1 MDENFL
7 ALDIETQSC
16 VADHDEYALQ
26 PWRLM
31 EGKAKILTVMCGPT
45 ASGTYGPP
53 TDLPAMVGSLGNSFI
68 WGWNTPFDV
77 AWLIA
82 ADIDCAKVRWLDA
95 MSAAKHCFR
104 SQHTDHPSGAKLVSW
119 SLGNIAKLMLTD
131 WQHYAEFMDVKT
143 NFSFDHEYLE
153 RRCALD
159 TEATLLLG
167 QMFYERMSQRQ
178 WNAFL
183 IESEAIYPVALA
195 WMAGSRFNIER
206 ARKLAGEVR
215 EERCVLLRELMHAHY
230 EAAKRSGHLPTNPDT
245 YNEAAWEKMIGSNDQ
260 LATFMYDIMGVPFDE
275 DLRSPK
281 AKSKKRPVNNG
292 ALTFLIER
300 YGGNFPYIASIR
312 RYRELKSQEDKFLKG
327 PEKAVAYLQ
336 CATMRHHAKI
346 NATYTGRMT
355 YGSKC

>member
-1 MDENFL
+1 MNENFL

-16 VADHDEYALQ
+16 DSEHAEYALQ
-26 PWRLM
+26 PWRSM
-31 EGKAKILTVMCGPT
+31 EGNAKMVTVMCGPM
-45 ASGTYGPP
+45 ASGTYGPHD
-53 TDLPAMVGSLGNSFI
+53 DLPNMLGGLGGHFI

-82 ADIDCAKVRWLDA
+82 AGIDCSKVLWLDA
-95 MSAAKHCFR
+95 MSAAKRCFR

-119 SLGNIAKLMLTD
+119 SLSNIAKLLLTD
-131 WQHYAEFMDVKT
+131 WEHYDEFMNIKKQ
-143 NFSFDHEYLE
+143 FSFDQAYLD

-167 QMFYERMSQRQ
+167 QLFYARMSQRQ
-178 WNAFL
+178 WDTFL
-183 IESEAIYPVALA
+183 IECEAIYPVALA
-195 WMAGSRFNIER
+195 WMVGSRFNIER

-275 DLRSPK
+275 DLRSSK
-281 AKSKKRPVNNG
+281 AKSKKRPVNKG

-300 YGGNFPYIASIR
+300 YGNKFPCIAMIR
-312 RYRELKSQEDKFLKG
+312 RYRELKAQEDKFLKG
-327 PEKAVAYLQ
+327 PEKALNHLQ
-336 CATMRHHAKI
+336 CTTMRHYAKI